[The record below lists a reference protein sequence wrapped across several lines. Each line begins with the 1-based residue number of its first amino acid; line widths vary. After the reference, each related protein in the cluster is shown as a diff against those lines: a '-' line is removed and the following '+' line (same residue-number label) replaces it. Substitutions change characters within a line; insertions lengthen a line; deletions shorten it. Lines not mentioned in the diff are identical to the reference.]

1 MRLPALLR
9 PHGRHRATPAA
20 AFSMTDLVPGTRWLV
35 CDTTACA
42 HLTRRHTP
50 TTTGYRCTTCGT
62 TKGQEA
68 TA

>member
-9 PHGRHRATPAA
+9 SHGRHRAPAPAA
-20 AFSMTDLVPGTRWLV
+20 TFDTAPPVPGTRWLV

-50 TTTGYRCTTCGT
+50 TTTGYRCTDCGT
-62 TKGQEA
+62 TKGDQQ
-68 TA
+68 